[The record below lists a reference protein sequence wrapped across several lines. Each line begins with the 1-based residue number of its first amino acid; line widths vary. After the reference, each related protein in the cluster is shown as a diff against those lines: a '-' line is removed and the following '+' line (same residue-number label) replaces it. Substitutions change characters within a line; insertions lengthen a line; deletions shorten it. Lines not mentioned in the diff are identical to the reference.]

1 MEMKMQAIKGEIN
14 ESTRLIFLVERHRQ
28 LHEEVDSLQKQ
39 RFLSPFERDRL
50 RTAKVMRLK
59 AKEAVDKFR
68 LHMQQEEI

>member
-1 MEMKMQAIKGEIN
+1 MQVIKSEIN
-14 ESTRLIFLVERHRQ
+14 ESTRLKFLVDRHRL
-28 LHEEVDSLQKQ
+28 LHDEVDALQKQ

-68 LHMQQEEI
+68 LQMQQEEIIG

>member
-1 MEMKMQAIKGEIN
+1 MHALLKGEIN
-14 ESTRLIFLVERHRQ
+14 ESTRLKFLVDRHRQ
-28 LHEEVDSLQKQ
+28 LHEEVDALQSQ

-68 LHMQQEEI
+68 LQMQQEEIIG